1 MITITMPRKISIE
14 EILGFS
20 IKRSACGAVAVKVIC
35 NRFQFVFYVICVLKL
50 TDSAVNLEQFRLQSK
65 NKEKENLKFLANLK
79 KKDARRVDDAFHT
92 AHEEVF
98 EGIDCLQCANCCK
111 TTSPIFY
118 QNDIERV
125 SKALRMKPGDFIEK
139 YLRIDEDKD
148 YVLKSSPC
156 PFLDSENYCTVYDDR
171 PKACRE
177 YPHTDRK
184 KMVQI
189 VDLTYKNT
197 QVCPAVLE
205 IVERLKKIF

>member
-1 MITITMPRKISIE
+1 MDLEAFR
-14 EILGFS
+14 
-20 IKRSACGAVAVKVIC
+20 
-35 NRFQFVFYVICVLKL
+35 
-50 TDSAVNLEQFRLQSK
+50 DSAKRKSAENKKFLQS
-65 NKEKENLKFLANLK
+65 LK
-79 KKDARRVDDAFHT
+79 KKDARDVDDAFHS

-98 EGIDCLQCANCCK
+98 EKVDCLTCANCCK

-125 SKALRMKPGDFIEK
+125 AKSLRMKPGDFVEK
-139 YLRIDEDKD
+139 YLRVDEDKD

-156 PFLDSENYCTVYDDR
+156 PFLDSENYCTVYHDR

-189 VDLTYKNT
+189 TELTYRNT
-197 QVCPAVLE
+197 IVCPAVLE
-205 IVERLKKIF
+205 IVEKVMRKFVKL

>member
-1 MITITMPRKISIE
+1 M
-14 EILGFS
+14 
-20 IKRSACGAVAVKVIC
+20 
-35 NRFQFVFYVICVLKL
+35 
-50 TDSAVNLEQFRLQSK
+50 DLEQFKLQSK

-79 KKDARRVDDAFHT
+79 RKDARKVDDAFHEL
-92 AHEEVF
+92 HSEVF
-98 EGIDCLQCANCCK
+98 EEVDCLLCANCCK

-125 SKALRMKPGDFIEK
+125 AKALRMKPGDFIEK

-156 PFLDSENYCTVYDDR
+156 PFLDGDNYCSVYESR

-189 VDLTYKNT
+189 TDLTFRNT
-197 QVCPAVLE
+197 KVCPAVFE
-205 IVERLKKIF
+205 MVERLKKIM